1 MARYTGPVCKI
12 CRRNG
17 IKLMLKG
24 DRCYGAKCAVESN
37 RRPYGPGEHG
47 QKRRRKVSEYGT
59 QLAEKQKVRYIY
71 GILER
76 QFRKNFAEA
85 ERRAGMPGENLL
97 RIMETRLDNVV
108 YRLGFADSR
117 NQARQIV
124 RHGHFA
130 VNGRKTNVPSFEVK
144 VGDIIAVRE
153 PSKKLEYFAVMG
165 KELGRKNQ
173 PGWLSVDVA
182 ALAGRVL
189 ALPGRTEA
197 EPGIQDNL
205 IVEFY
210 SR

>member
-12 CRRNG
+12 CRRSG

-24 DRCYGAKCAVESN
+24 ERCFGAKCAVDSN
-37 RRPYGPGEHG
+37 RRPYGPGEQG

-71 GILER
+71 GVLER
-76 QFRKNFAEA
+76 QFRRNFSEA
-85 ERRAGMPGENLL
+85 ERRTGMPGENLL
-97 RIMETRLDNVV
+97 RILETRLDNVV

-130 VNGRKTNVPSFEVK
+130 VNGRKTDIPSFEVK
-144 VGDIIAVRE
+144 VGDVVAVRE
-153 PSKKLEYFAVMG
+153 SSKKLEYFAVVG
-165 KELGRKNQ
+165 KEIGRKNA
-173 PGWLSVDVA
+173 PGWLSIDTA

-197 EPGIQDNL
+197 EPGIQENL